1 MNNQFDRFKKIITHP
16 IKFKFFLLSKLPAA
30 FFAGLAIQEFT
41 EAKSVVRVKH
51 SWWTQNPF
59 KSMYFAVEAMAAEM
73 ASGMLVFGQ
82 VYKRKPSISMLV
94 IKMEV
99 EFVKKATGIILFT
112 CNEGQKIQDQINQS
126 IQDGEAKTFI
136 CTSTGKNELGE
147 TVAVFNITWSVKA
160 KNK

>member
-1 MNNQFDRFKKIITHP
+1 MNTHFNNFKEIITNS
-16 IKFKFFLLSKLPAA
+16 IKFKFFLLTKLPAA
-30 FFAGLAIQEFT
+30 FFAGLSIKEFN
-41 EAKSVVRVKH
+41 ANHCIVRVKH

-82 VYKRKPSISMLV
+82 VYKRHPSISMLV
-94 IKMEV
+94 VKMEV
-99 EFVKKATGIILFT
+99 DFVKKATGVILFS
-112 CNEGQKIQDQINQS
+112 CEEGQKVQDQINQS

-136 CTSTGKNELGE
+136 CNSTGKNEMGE

-160 KNK
+160 KK

>member
-1 MNNQFDRFKKIITHP
+1 MNTHFNSFKDIITNS

-30 FFAGLAIQEFT
+30 FFAGLSIKEFD
-41 EAKSVVRVKH
+41 AHHCIVRVKH

-82 VYKRKPSISMLV
+82 VYKRHPVISMLV

-99 EFVKKATGIILFT
+99 DFVKKATGIILFT
-112 CNEGQKIQDQINQS
+112 CEEGQKIQDQISQS

-136 CTSTGKNELGE
+136 CTTTGKNEQNE
-147 TVAVFNITWSVKA
+147 TVAIFKITWSIKA
-160 KNK
+160 KNL

>member
-1 MNNQFDRFKKIITHP
+1 MNTHFNSFKDIITNS

-30 FFAGLAIQEFT
+30 FFAGLSIKAFDAHHCI
-41 EAKSVVRVKH
+41 VRVKH

-82 VYKRKPSISMLV
+82 VYKRQPAISMLV

-99 EFVKKATGIILFT
+99 DFVKKATGIILFT
-112 CNEGQKIQDQINQS
+112 CEEGQKIQDQINQS

-136 CTSTGKNELGE
+136 CTTTGKNEQNE

-160 KNK
+160 KKI

>member
-1 MNNQFDRFKKIITHP
+1 MNPHFNSFKNIITNP
-16 IKFKFFLLSKLPAA
+16 TKFKFFLLSKLPAA
-30 FFAGLAIQEFT
+30 FFAGLSIQEFT
-41 EAKSVVRVKH
+41 TDKSVIRVKH

-59 KSMYFAVEAMAAEM
+59 RSMYFAVEAMAAEM

-94 IKMEV
+94 VKMEV
-99 EFVKKATGIILFT
+99 DFVKKATGIILFT
-112 CNEGQKIQDQINQS
+112 CEEGQKIQTQINQS
-126 IQDGEAKTFI
+126 IEDGEAKTFI

-160 KNK
+160 KK